1 MMVYPIGIMFGSI
14 RFKVMIE
21 HLGKKIGFMNL
32 MAAQF
37 GGMLASD
44 VTPGR
49 TGYFI
54 FPMLIK
60 EDVPVPTGL
69 SAILTV
75 QVIDFLLKVISSIG
89 GIIVIAYTAK
99 LSEVLLVAILIG
111 IFAVTIF
118 AVIMMLM
125 LWSDKSTT
133 IFRFCSKLPFVG
145 KFILKFEDQVEVF
158 QKESHQLKA
167 IMPKIM
173 LLSLP
178 AWLMKGMEWYL
189 LGLAVGF
196 GFPFW
201 FYLFLQP
208 FITIV
213 QFVPL
218 TPAGLGLQEGGSLLV
233 LVILGATSESA
244 LLFSF
249 LGRIILIL
257 DDLLGLP
264 TLLRKGVSLSD
275 EISDKIILKTG
286 SGKKV

>member
-249 LGRIILIL
+249 LGRIIQI
-257 DDLLGLP
+257 G
-264 TLLRKGVSLSD
+264 RAHV
-275 EISDKIILKTG
+275 
-286 SGKKV
+286 